1 MAITTPLDRP
11 ITAWLPVHIEG
22 KLAEFFE
29 AIRLKLVELDGGGGA
44 LVENSVLLGTAG
56 GDVGGSAELVYDSS
70 RRFVS
75 TGATIGV
82 RATGPAGGAMQFQ
95 LEDFAGRLQ
104 AFGGDLVQLVFQG
117 SATTRQIHFEG
128 RSGEFKAGSPS
139 FHIGNASSSNPTI
152 AIGDN
157 IIRSH
162 QHLNVTLFGASYAS
176 GVANG
181 LGCLGIQPATT
192 IPTTN
197 PPTLG
202 VIVYV
207 DGSGNLVARTSA
219 GNVRTLATV

>member
-56 GDVGGSAELVYDSS
+56 GGIGGSADLLYSVD
-70 RRFVS
+70 RFVS
-75 TGATIGV
+75 TGVDLGLKQLGATNGDVSLMVEDLGI
-82 RATGPAGGAMQFQ
+82 RIHSEGA
-95 LEDFAGRLQ
+95 
-104 AFGGDLVQLVFQG
+104 DLVFAHFQG
-117 SATTRQIHFEG
+117 SATTRSIQFEG
-128 RSGEFKAGSPS
+128 RNTEYKAGSPS
-139 FHIGNASSSNPTI
+139 FHIGNANTGNPTL

-162 QHLNVTLFGASYAS
+162 QHLNMTLFSASYAS

-192 IPTTN
+192 IPTTTGTT
-197 PPTLG
+197 PSSLCSITPR
-202 VIVYV
+202 
-207 DGSGNLVARTSA
+207 SSSS
-219 GNVRTLATV
+219 